1 MGGPAQVQDQI
12 RQDQV
17 RKSDVSPVEQ
27 LHALIAADM
36 AATDRLIHTR
46 MTSGVALIPELA
58 RHLIDSGGK
67 RLRPMLTLAAAQA
80 GGYGGDHHVRLAA
93 AVEFIHTATLLHD
106 DVVDSSQLRLGRV
119 AAHLIWGAP
128 ANMSSTARLSVSTIN
143 WKAREN
149 RKSPTSTDGLLP
161 HIRLAETLPRR
172 SALSSTTSSCSRVA
186 V

>member
-80 GGYGGDHHVRLAA
+80 GGYGGDHHVRLAIQSA
-93 AVEFIHTATLLHD
+93 ADLAFIEQRRAALIQALNYYRLPMPYVVRTAAE
-106 DVVDSSQLRLGRV
+106 
-119 AAHLIWGAP
+119 AAF
-128 ANMSSTARLSVSTIN
+128 TY
-143 WKAREN
+143 N
-149 RKSPTSTDGLLP
+149 RQ
-161 HIRLAETLPRR
+161 
-172 SALSSTTSSCSRVA
+172 
-186 V
+186 

>member
-1 MGGPAQVQDQI
+1 MGGPAHVQDQVG
-12 RQDQV
+12 QDQI

-80 GGYGGDHHVRLAA
+80 GD
-93 AVEFIHTATLLHD
+93 EHD
-106 DVVDSSQLRLGRV
+106 RFPGRISRPEPVDR
-119 AAHLIWGAP
+119 
-128 ANMSSTARLSVSTIN
+128 
-143 WKAREN
+143 
-149 RKSPTSTDGLLP
+149 D
-161 HIRLAETLPRR
+161 
-172 SALSSTTSSCSRVA
+172 VA
-186 V
+186 VVSERHRGSL

>member
-106 DVVDSSQLRLGRV
+106 DVVDESALRRGKVSANLMWGNKPSVLVGDFLFSRAFQLMVETDNLAV
-119 AAHLIWGAP
+119 LDILAGAS
-128 ANMSSTARLSVSTIN
+128 AVIAEGEVMQLKSTNNLSVT
-143 WKAREN
+143 EEHY
-149 RKSPTSTDGLLP
+149 L
-161 HIRLAETLPRR
+161 
-172 SALSSTTSSCSRVA
+172 
-186 V
+186 